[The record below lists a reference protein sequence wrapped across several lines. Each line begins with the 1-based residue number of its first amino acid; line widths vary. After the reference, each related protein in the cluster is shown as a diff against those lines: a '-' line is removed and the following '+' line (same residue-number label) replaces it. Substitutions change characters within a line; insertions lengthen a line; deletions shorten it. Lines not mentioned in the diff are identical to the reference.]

1 MNLAVVCRSGQCLAI
16 GAGCAER
23 GVAWQ
28 DLIFSAGNRAKTRA
42 RLGQT
47 AAAPPVP
54 QAGICLLGTAGRDDL
69 YASAGA
75 DTKPGFA
82 LANLPRP

>member
-1 MNLAVVCRSGQCLAI
+1 MTLSVVCRSGQRLAI
-16 GAGCAER
+16 GAGCADR

-28 DLIFSAGNRAKTRA
+28 DFIFSAGNWAKTRA

-47 AAAPPVP
+47 AAVPPEP
-54 QAGICLLGTAGRDDL
+54 HPGIWLLGTEGRDDL
-69 YASAGA
+69 YACAGA